1 MKTGKFDSQT
11 LTTVNAVN
19 SDQKFPIA
27 DANGVITLVS
37 LEVLKKAVAGGLN
50 LNAIED
56 GIFIMYHR
64 NSDNYPLMVKPHK
77 WASIE
82 ATGEV
87 ADGVVVFEGGRHIVV
102 APTEATSLSWA
113 SAAVQGD
120 TTLYGN
126 DENYATEVTG
136 NNRLAAMLDF
146 DGRKHTDAIIKAS
159 SADHVTNTASYAPGY
174 CRAYS
179 RANSKGKGLTAG
191 YWWLPS
197 VGESLMMYSNALK
210 INYALSL
217 INGAAQLDL
226 GSWYWTST
234 EGSAQYAWRL
244 YFSDGYLK
252 GGFGKVQRKGHVRPV
267 SAFLR

>member
-1 MKTGKFDSQT
+1 MKKAKFNDQ
-11 LTTVNAVN
+11 TTVSMVN
-19 SDQKFPIA
+19 SNQKFPIT
-27 DANGVITLVS
+27 DPSGNITLVS
-37 LEVLKKAVAGGLN
+37 LDVLKKAIADGLN
-50 LNAIED
+50 LQAIED

-64 NSDNYPLMVKPHK
+64 TSDGYPLMVKPYK
-77 WASIE
+77 WPSVEAS
-82 ATGEV
+82 GEV

-102 APTEATSLSWA
+102 APTEATALPWS

-120 TTLYGN
+120 NINYGN
-126 DENYATEVTG
+126 DDNFAAEVTG

-146 DGRKHTDAIIKAS
+146 NGRQHTDAAIKAS
-159 SADHVTNTASYAPGY
+159 SSAHVTNTASYAPGY

-197 VGESLMMYSNALK
+197 VGESLMMYANALK

-217 INGAAQLDL
+217 IKGATQLDMTT
-226 GSWYWTST
+226 WYWTST
-234 EGSAQYAWRL
+234 EGSSQNAWRL
-244 YFSDGYLK
+244 DFS
-252 GGFGKVQRKGHVRPV
+252 GGGLGNWYDKVQGKGHVRPV

>member
-1 MKTGKFDSQT
+1 MEKAKFNNQ
-11 LTTVNAVN
+11 TTVSTVN
-19 SDQKFPIA
+19 SNQKFPIT
-27 DANGVITLVS
+27 DSNGNITLVS
-37 LEVLKKAVAGGLN
+37 LEVLKKAIADGLN
-50 LNAIED
+50 LQAIED

-64 NSDNYPLMVKPHK
+64 TSDGYPLMVKPYK
-77 WASIE
+77 WPSIE
-82 ATGEV
+82 ASGEV
-87 ADGVVVFEGGRHIVV
+87 ADGVVVFEGGRHLVI
-102 APTEATSLSWA
+102 APTEATALPWS

-120 TTLYGN
+120 SINYSN
-126 DENYATEVTG
+126 DDSYAAEVTG

-159 SADHVTNTASYAPGY
+159 SADHVTNTTSYAAGF

-197 VGESLMMYSNALK
+197 VGESLMMYANALK

-217 INGAAQLDL
+217 IKGATQLDM
-226 GSWYWTST
+226 GTWYWTST
-234 EGSAQYAWRL
+234 ELSSQSAWYL
-244 YFSDGYLK
+244 YFSDGGLHWD
-252 GGFGKVQRKGHVRPV
+252 GKVQSKGHVRPV

>member
-1 MKTGKFDSQT
+1 MDVKTLK
-11 LTTVNAVN
+11 TVNAVTTV
-19 SDQKFPIA
+19 
-27 DANGVITLVS
+27 NGNQTIPLVDSNGNITRITLDAFR
-37 LEVLKKAVAGGLN
+37 KAVTGGLD

-64 NSDNYPLMVKPHK
+64 TSDGYPLMVKPHQ
-77 WASIE
+77 WPSVE
-82 ATGEV
+82 SGGEV
-87 ADGVVVFEGGRHIVV
+87 ADGVVIFEGGRHLVV
-102 APTEATSLSWA
+102 APTQADALPWS

-120 TTLYGN
+120 NVNYGN
-126 DENYATEVTG
+126 DDNFAAEVTG

-146 DGRKHTDAIIKAS
+146 NGRQHTDAAIKAS
-159 SADHVTNTASYAPGY
+159 SSAHVTNTASYAPGY

-197 VGESLMMYSNALK
+197 VGESLMMYANALK

-217 INGAAQLDL
+217 IKGATQLNMTT
-226 GSWYWTST
+226 WYWTST
-234 EGSAQYAWRL
+234 EFSSRIAWRL
-244 YFSDGYLK
+244 HFSDGSLCWSD
-252 GGFGKVQRKGHVRPV
+252 KVQTKGHVRPV